1 MHTSYL
7 PLRRT
12 SDDEGIDYAGSD
24 EPSLKQQLLV
34 VRKAKRV
41 AKIFALLA
49 FVALGANFYILL
61 SGGQACVDLQK
72 GLYPDLMPRG
82 LANKTP

>member
-12 SDDEGIDYAGSD
+12 SDDEGIDYAVSD
-24 EPSLKQQLLV
+24 EHRLKQQLLV
-34 VRKAKRV
+34 VRKTKGV

-49 FVALGANFYILL
+49 FAALGASFYILL
-61 SGGQACVDLQK
+61 SGGQACVKLQK
-72 GLYPDLMPRG
+72 GLYPDLLPQG
-82 LANKTP
+82 LANKIP